1 MDQIDVPKPKGVR
14 DPDRPAGTLLLAQVR
29 HLHEAEKSLPP
40 KYQSGIFHKAV
51 VTEDDAA
58 RYIHAVTKAI
68 HKAHDDAAKERARRR
83 ATSKQVIE
91 IAAHGRPPRHKEATI
106 RKQASEDKGEQG
118 KEERTQKIDRRRR
131 HALVRIRG
139 RVTVDI
145 GSGSAGSSREP
156 AACRTAAR
164 RRTCKRRLQSQPKV
178 HSHVR

>member
-91 IAAHGRPPRHKEATI
+91 IAAMA
-106 RKQASEDKGEQG
+106 
-118 KEERTQKIDRRRR
+118 DRRDTRKRR
-131 HALVRIRG
+131 SASRRAKTKANKG
-139 RVTVDI
+139 KK
-145 GSGSAGSSREP
+145 SG
-156 AACRTAAR
+156 R
-164 RRTCKRRLQSQPKV
+164 RR
-178 HSHVR
+178 